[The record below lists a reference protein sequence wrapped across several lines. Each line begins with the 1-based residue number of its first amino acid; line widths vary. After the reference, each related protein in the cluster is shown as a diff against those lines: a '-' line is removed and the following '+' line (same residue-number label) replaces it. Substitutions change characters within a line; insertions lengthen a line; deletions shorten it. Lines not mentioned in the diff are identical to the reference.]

1 MQNLI
6 FKKKR
11 FEFDSKEILRAFGLE
26 NFYKNSLG
34 FGGIQSM
41 QRWKN
46 KTYMVDFAGTGRK
59 RCEHSQELV
68 RSVNI
73 KLE

>member
-6 FKKKR
+6 FLKKR
-11 FEFDSKEILRAFGLE
+11 FEFDSKEILRAFGLG
-26 NFYKNSLG
+26 NFCI
-34 FGGIQSM
+34 GGIQSM

-59 RCEHSQELV
+59 RCEYSQELV

>member
-1 MQNLI
+1 M
-6 FKKKR
+6 
-11 FEFDSKEILRAFGLE
+11 S
-26 NFYKNSLG
+26 KNSLG

-59 RCEHSQELV
+59 RYEHSQELV

-73 KLE
+73 KLEHDCLYAYGA

>member
-6 FKKKR
+6 FERRDLNLTRRK
-11 FEFDSKEILRAFGLE
+11 ILRAFGLG
-26 NFYKNSLG
+26 NFCKKSLG

-41 QRWKN
+41 QWWKN

-59 RCEHSQELV
+59 RC
-68 RSVNI
+68 
-73 KLE
+73 